1 MHNLNLNLPFGN
13 KATPKHKLKKNITKY
28 KCPVASSHC
37 SECKKEIGKATIMAT
52 LILEKKKLKISSTI
66 VTSLVHIVFPVL
78 RYNAQLSL
86 ILSKVVKSSFS
97 KVYL

>member
-52 LILEKKKLKISSTI
+52 LILEKKKTKNFQYYSYVIGSHCISHFEI
-66 VTSLVHIVFPVL
+66 
-78 RYNAQLSL
+78 
-86 ILSKVVKSSFS
+86 
-97 KVYL
+97 